1 MSEYLGG
8 PFVYSRGGGLTCSI
22 CAPEDIPAEDI
33 EAFGYRQ
40 LGATEDGNQWR
51 IFDQSKLESLQPI
64 AATAHL
70 CNQALNRLHWFLI
83 DATMA
88 ERWAIAEVRC
98 RACGGEMVLINV
110 IEDMSMPVV
119 GLERRA
125 FMCSACGITEQRTAI
140 NKQAKEKQNA
150 EINAILNPRPTAPS
164 VSADKQRAA
173 QGFLG
178 RMMAGLRRQRH

>member
-22 CAPEDIPAEDI
+22 CAPEDIPAEAI
-33 EAFGYRQ
+33 EAFAYSQ

-51 IFDQSKLESLQPI
+51 IFDQSKLQSLQST
-64 AATAHL
+64 AATPCL
-70 CNQALNRLHWFLI
+70 CNHAPYRLHWFLI
-83 DATMA
+83 DAIMA
-88 ERWAIAEVRC
+88 ERWAIAEARC
-98 RACGGEMVLINV
+98 RACGGEMVLINA

-119 GLERRA
+119 GLERRV

-150 EINAILNPRPTAPS
+150 EIDAILNRRPSAPS
-164 VSADKQRAA
+164 VSLDNQQTA

-178 RMMAGLRRQRH
+178 RMLAKLRR